1 MDLVDLFYPI
11 LCGPQPVQH
20 SASDRRSNK
29 KKSTRILCLMT
40 TMVLRLLAL
49 VASVNAFASRP
60 IDEKIALLII
70 DTQEC
75 PPAPAL
81 RRRHTLLIFSSHP
94 ARTRPPL
101 SLPPKTC
108 GRRCPS

>member
-1 MDLVDLFYPI
+1 MDLVDLESI
-11 LCGPQPVQH
+11 LSCVALKLFSTALQIGDPQ
-20 SASDRRSNK
+20 

-70 DTQEC
+70 DTQV
-75 PPAPAL
+75 PM
-81 RRRHTLLIFSSHP
+81 RRRHTPLIFSSHP

>member
-1 MDLVDLFYPI
+1 
-11 LCGPQPVQH
+11 
-20 SASDRRSNK
+20 
-29 KKSTRILCLMT
+29 MT

-70 DTQEC
+70 DTQV
-75 PPAPAL
+75 PTAPAL
-81 RRRHTLLIFSSHP
+81 RRRHTPLIFSSHP